1 MIGKVREGATNRIN
15 IMRVES
21 RETQSLW
28 LDLDGMKMTKEWI
41 EMPAGGLERKGI
53 DWVGG
58 GEADERADEWR
69 EGEEVV
75 CFVKNGLGSKG
86 IGITKR
92 LLVPSGDTVK
102 KGKWKD
108 GEREGEGS
116 EDIPGTTGAQM

>member
-21 RETQSLW
+21 REIQSLW

-58 GEADERADEWR
+58 GEADEWR
-69 EGEEVV
+69 EGEEVM

-92 LLVPSGDTVK
+92 PSGDTVK

-108 GEREGEGS
+108 GGREEG
-116 EDIPGTTGAQM
+116 GGRK